1 MEELLGKGNVIYI
14 LDRLVIDEVTG
25 DMYTISLGMV
35 GFSYEVLDIL
45 STGNLVLNGVEKG
58 HLVVTSKVLSSVV
71 DIDGIMRIR
80 TLNTVYV
87 VNKKEMVLEGE

>member
-1 MEELLGKGNVIYI
+1 MLGKGNVIYI